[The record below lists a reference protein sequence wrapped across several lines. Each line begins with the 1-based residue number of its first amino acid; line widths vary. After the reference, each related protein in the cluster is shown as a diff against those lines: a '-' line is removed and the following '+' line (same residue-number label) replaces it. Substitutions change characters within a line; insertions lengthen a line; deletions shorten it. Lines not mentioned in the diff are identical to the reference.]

1 MTQPGETE
9 GFSAAEHLRVL
20 LGYMSTIDVCVLNS
34 TTIGTAVAQRY
45 SISGAQ
51 IVSSA
56 PEDQDEIRGMGVI
69 PVAAPLLKRT
79 EVKAR
84 HDSVTLARLVMALAR
99 GMVGTRD
106 VICSQEN
113 GR

>member
-1 MTQPGETE
+1 MTLRIDRAQARIRLSGE
-9 GFSAAEHLRVL
+9 FRSEHL
-20 LGYMSTIDVCVLNS
+20 
-34 TTIGTAVAQRY
+34 
-45 SISGAQ
+45 
-51 IVSSA
+51 
-56 PEDQDEIRGMGVI
+56 DQDEIRGMGVI

-84 HDSVTLARLVMALAR
+84 HDSVTLARLVLALAR